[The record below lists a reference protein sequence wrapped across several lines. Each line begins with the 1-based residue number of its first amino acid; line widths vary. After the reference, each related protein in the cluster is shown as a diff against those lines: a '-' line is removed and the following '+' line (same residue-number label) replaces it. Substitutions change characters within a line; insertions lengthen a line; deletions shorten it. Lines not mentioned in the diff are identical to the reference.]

1 MKRRQL
7 ISLLALTVAVAAIV
21 PTFAQAKPSPSMAN
35 DRAHYGNPQAD
46 DPQYLLGPG
55 EIPYLSQG
63 VGVNEENFRGSASTT
78 QKRVEIP
85 YLSQGIGVNEE
96 NFGGS
101 VSTTQKRVEI
111 PYLSQGV
118 GVTSSELFGVAADDR
133 AHSRATSVETAPIVV
148 TEDSGW
154 SVDFGNSAVA
164 GLALMLGLLA
174 GGAGVAI
181 WQSRKTKLSPA

>member
-7 ISLLALTVAVAAIV
+7 ISLFALTIAVAAIL
-21 PTFAQAKPSPSMAN
+21 PTFAQAKPSPSAGN

-63 VGVNEENFRGSASTT
+63 IGVNEENFRGSAA
-78 QKRVEIP
+78 
-85 YLSQGIGVNEE
+85 
-96 NFGGS
+96 
-101 VSTTQKRVEI
+101 TTQKRVEI

-118 GVTSSELFGVAADDR
+118 GVTSSELFGVGADDR
-133 AHSRATSVETAPIVV
+133 AHSRATSVEPAPVVV

-154 SVDFGNSAVA
+154 SVDPGNSAVA